1 MPKLAY
7 PFLKSRVARF
17 GAADTE
23 GVRNS
28 YSLKGGYNMEN
39 MLISIEE
46 ARDTLRVDGSDNDDI
61 IIPLLESIPSYLETT
76 TGRSW
81 LEDDPVHPLA
91 KTTAKFILQLWF
103 DPQTQDSERLKRT
116 IESLLSTLTT
126 MGRDMNG

>member
-1 MPKLAY
+1 MVAQFGADLDRVISNEIIQRGD
-7 PFLKSRVARF
+7 LKSHHQYK
-17 GAADTE
+17 E
-23 GVRNS
+23 G
-28 YSLKGGYNMEN
+28 EA